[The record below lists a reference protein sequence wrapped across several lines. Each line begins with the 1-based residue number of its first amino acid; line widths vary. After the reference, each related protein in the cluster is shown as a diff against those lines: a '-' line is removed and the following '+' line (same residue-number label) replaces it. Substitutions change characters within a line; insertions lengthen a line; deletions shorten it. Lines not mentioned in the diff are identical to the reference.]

1 MDLQDFNDLLKSA
14 DNKLSIFTDFTVLQN
29 IKFDIDELIELIKSN
44 LSSKEILNLL
54 NYEYYQQLSD

>member
-29 IKFDIDELIELIKSN
+29 QKKYNIFTNKL
-44 LSSKEILNLL
+44 
-54 NYEYYQQLSD
+54 

>member
-29 IKFDIDELIELIKSN
+29 IKFDINELIELIKSN
-44 LSSKEILNLL
+44 LSSK
-54 NYEYYQQLSD
+54 